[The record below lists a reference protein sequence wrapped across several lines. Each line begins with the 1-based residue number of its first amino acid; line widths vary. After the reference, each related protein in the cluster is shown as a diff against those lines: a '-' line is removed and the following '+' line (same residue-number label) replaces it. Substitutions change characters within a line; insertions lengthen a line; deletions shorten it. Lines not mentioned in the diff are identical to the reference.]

1 MFNRI
6 LDTDSYKFSHFNQYP
21 PKTNRMFSFLESRG
35 GRYNCTVQF
44 GLQMLLQ
51 MSGLTTPFTKE
62 EVDEADAFAKL
73 HGVPFNRWGWNH
85 IVNDLGGN
93 LPVRIRA
100 VPEGTVVP
108 THNVLMTC
116 ESTDHEEP
124 GKQAAFWIGSYIET
138 MLMRVWYP
146 ITVATQSW
154 HIRRMIYDYLKRT
167 SDTPDQSIPFKLH
180 DFGSRGVSSRESA
193 MLGGAAHLVNFQG
206 SDTVAGVWAANKYY
220 KHPMSAFSIPAME
233 HSTVTSWG
241 RENEAEAYRNML
253 RINGGPGKLVAFV
266 SDSYNIY
273 EAVEKIWGEQLR
285 QEVIDSGSTVIIRP
299 DSGNPSA
306 VVLKCLTL
314 LDQKFGHSYTQ
325 NGTYKLL
332 NNVRVIQ
339 GDGINEDSIRE
350 ILETVTRAGFSAD
363 NVAFGMGGALLQQ
376 VNRDTQKFAYKCSEV
391 TVAGNSVPVYKDPIT
406 DPGKKSRAG
415 RMDLVME
422 LGKFKTVSGD
432 NHPGSQLQTVYENG
446 KMIKE
451 YNLEEIRK
459 RALTTG

>member
-21 PKTNRMFSFLESRG
+21 PKTMGMYSFLESRG
-35 GRYNCTVQF
+35 GRYGCTVQF
-44 GLQMLLQ
+44 GLQMVLQ
-51 MSGLTTPFTKE
+51 LCGLTTPFLKE
-62 EVDEADAFAKL
+62 EVEEADDFAKG
-73 HGVPFNRWGWNH
+73 HGVPFNRKGWDHVINK
-85 IVNDLGGN
+85 LGGN
-93 LPVRIRA
+93 LPVRIKA

-108 THNVLMTC
+108 IHNVLATC
-116 ESTDHEEP
+116 ESTDRE
-124 GKQAAFWIGSYIET
+124 AFWMDSYIET
-138 MLMRVWYP
+138 MLMRTWYP

-167 SDTPDQSIPFKLH
+167 CDTPDASIPFKLH
-180 DFGSRGVSSRESA
+180 DFGARGVSSRESA
-193 MLGGAAHLVNFQG
+193 MLGGAAHLVNFMG

-220 KHPMSAFSIPAME
+220 KHKMAAFSIPAME

-241 RENEAEAYRNML
+241 RENEAQAFRNML
-253 RINGGPGKLVAFV
+253 KVNGGPGKILACV

-273 EAVEKIWGEQLR
+273 ECVEKIWGEQLR
-285 QEVIDSGSTVIIRP
+285 QEVIDSGSIVVIRP
-299 DSGNPSA
+299 DSGNPAA

-314 LDQKFGHSYTQ
+314 LDQKFGHSFTK

-391 TVAGNSVPVYKDPIT
+391 TVDGHSVPVYKDPVT
-406 DPGKKSRAG
+406 DPGKRSRAG
-415 RMDLVME
+415 RMDLVCD
-422 LGKFKTVSGD
+422 LGIFKTVEGD
-432 NHPGSQLQTVYENG
+432 NHPGSQLQTIYENG
-446 KMIKE
+446 KLVKE
-451 YNLEEIRK
+451 YNLDEIRK
-459 RALTTG
+459 RALLTG

>member
-21 PKTNRMFSFLESRG
+21 PKTTGMFSFLESRG
-35 GRYNCTVQF
+35 GRYACTVQF

-51 MSGLTTPFTKE
+51 LSGMTTPITKE
-62 EVDEADAFAKL
+62 EIEEADDFAGR
-73 HGVPFNRWGWNH
+73 HGVPFNRKGWDHLLNKC
-85 IVNDLGGN
+85 GGN
-93 LPVRIRA
+93 WPVRIRA

-116 ESTDHEEP
+116 ESTDQET
-124 GKQAAFWIGSYIET
+124 FWLDSYIET
-138 MLMRVWYP
+138 MLMRMWYP

-167 SDTPDQSIPFKLH
+167 SDTPDASIPFKLH
-180 DFGSRGVSSRESA
+180 DFGARGVSSRESA
-193 MLGGAAHLVNFQG
+193 MLGGAAHLVNFMG
-206 SDTVAGVWAANKYY
+206 SDTVAGIWAANKYY
-220 KHPMSAFSIPAME
+220 KHNMAAFSIPAME

-241 RENEAEAYRNML
+241 RENEVKAFENML
-253 RINGGPGKLVAFV
+253 KINGGPGKILACV

-285 QEVIDSGSTVIIRP
+285 QKVIDSGSIVVIRP
-299 DSGNPSA
+299 DSGNPAA

-314 LDQKFGHSYTQ
+314 LDQKFGSSFTKT
-325 NGTYKLL
+325 GTYKLL

-376 VNRDTQKFAYKCSEV
+376 VNRDTQKFAYKCSEI
-391 TVAGNSVPVYKDPIT
+391 TVDGHSVPVYKDPIT
-406 DPGKKSRAG
+406 DPGKKSKAG
-415 RMDLVME
+415 RMDLLCE
-422 LGKFKTVSGD
+422 LGQFKTVSGD
-432 NHPGSQLQTVYENG
+432 RLPGSQLQTIYENG
-446 KMIKE
+446 KLIKE

-459 RALTTG
+459 RALTTA